1 MYSYKADLWR
11 KTGILAAMVFLAL
24 AVVSCGDDD
33 PVAPVDPPG
42 NRAPGTPVINT
53 PAGGPA
59 DGATGISLAAVLHWT
74 CPDADGDV
82 LAYTVHFGTVA
93 APPVVSADQAGT
105 SYDPASLDF
114 DTKYYWKIVAKDPD
128 GETSTSTVW
137 DFTTAA
143 QAVETVSQPDPPTG
157 PDAGLV
163 GESLEFTASGATSSF
178 GAPVEYRFDWGGG
191 DLSVWSTATTVLHSW
206 AAEGTFDV
214 ITQARSTNNNAIE
227 SDWSAPITV
236 EITAPLETI
245 TMTTQVSGPDNMAS
259 GVAGDFT
266 ISGFV
271 TSSEGHDTEWRFVW
285 GDGTFSDW
293 LTVKSG
299 SHTYDAAGEYTID
312 LQGRCILHPAAT
324 HERVNVHR
332 VTVAASETITPPTQV
347 GNISGHVYSSYEYWI
362 DSHATSSFG
371 HLLELRYDFGDGVIS
386 DWIPEY
392 TRATHTWA
400 LGTYDVVAQARCVE
414 HPDILSEWG
423 VVKTATFK
431 ELVSGLGQATGPTE
445 GVVGVPVA
453 FTATPATNNEGHPI
467 EYRYMYRRFRETEIF
482 YGDWFPT
489 PEGTLT
495 FPDAGT
501 KYVYVQARCIEHP
514 DIMTTYSREYVTIV
528 ISPAP

>member
-1 MYSYKADLWR
+1 MYSFQTDLLR
-11 KTGILAAMVFLAL
+11 KSGILCAMVFLAL

-53 PAGGPA
+53 TAGGPA

-82 LAYTVHFGTVA
+82 LAFTVHFGTVA

-143 QAVETVSQPDPPTG
+143 QAVETVSTPDVPTG
-157 PDAGLV
+157 PDTGST
-163 GESLEFTASGATSSF
+163 GENLSFTASGATSSF
-178 GAPVEYRFDWGGG
+178 GFPVEYRFDWGGG
-191 DLSVWSTATTVLHSW
+191 DLSAWSTATTVAHSW
-206 AAEGTFDV
+206 AAAGIYEV

-227 SDWSAPITV
+227 SGWSAAATV

-245 TMTTQVSGPDNMAS
+245 TMTTQVDGPANLAA
-259 GVAGDFT
+259 GLAGDFT

-312 LQGRCILHPAAT
+312 LQGRCILHPTAT

-332 VTVAASETITPPTQV
+332 VTVAASETITAPPRVSGIST
-347 GNISGHVYSSYEYWI
+347 GNFSSSDYWI
-362 DSHATSSFG
+362 ESHATSSFG
-371 HLLELRYDFGDGVIS
+371 HALEFRYDFGDGEIS
-386 DWIPEY
+386 GWIPEW
-392 TRATHTWA
+392 TRTTHSWA
-400 LGTYDVVAQARCVE
+400 VGTYDVVAQARCVD
-414 HPDILSEWG
+414 HPAIVSEWG
-423 VVKTATFK
+423 TVLTALF
-431 ELVSGLGQATGPTE
+431 
-445 GVVGVPVA
+445 
-453 FTATPATNNEGHPI
+453 
-467 EYRYMYRRFRETEIF
+467 
-482 YGDWFPT
+482 
-489 PEGTLT
+489 
-495 FPDAGT
+495 
-501 KYVYVQARCIEHP
+501 
-514 DIMTTYSREYVTIV
+514 REYVHSV
-528 ISPAP
+528 GDPAGPATGITGESSLFTTSGAVSNEACS